1 MINISFYI
9 FFQLEICLGIFYM
22 LLYIYIYIYK
32 KTDFPIAVVTVLQ
45 FFLQLMDM
53 LVASIFI
60 NNY

>member
-1 MINISFYI
+1 
-9 FFQLEICLGIFYM
+9 M
-22 LLYIYIYIYK
+22 LFYIYIYIYIK
-32 KTDFPIAVVTVLQ
+32 ADFPVAVVTVPQ